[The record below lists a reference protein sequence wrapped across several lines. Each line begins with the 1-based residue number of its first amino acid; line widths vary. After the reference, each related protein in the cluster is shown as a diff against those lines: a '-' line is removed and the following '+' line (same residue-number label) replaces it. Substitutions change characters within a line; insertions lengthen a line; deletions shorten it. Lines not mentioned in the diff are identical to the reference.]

1 VPAARPIRIA
11 HLSDLH
17 FGAHLPGLV
26 APLLADIAAM
36 AVDAVAISGD
46 LTQRADAAEFAQA
59 AAFLEA
65 LPAPFV
71 AVPGNHDIPAGAVL
85 ERLTDPRGR
94 WRRFIGAATE
104 PTLLLPGAALIGL
117 DTVRRAQPHLDWSA
131 GGVSVTRRMRLE
143 MRLRACAGRVL
154 VVVAHHPLRH
164 PDWALG
170 RAAPLG
176 AEAALAAL
184 AQAGVAAVLSGHLHR
199 ADRVPAAPPIILAGS
214 TLSHRTKG
222 QPNSWMLV
230 EVAGGAVRATRRV
243 AEGTAWR
250 VAEAV
255 AA

>member
-1 VPAARPIRIA
+1 MTATIRIA

-17 FGAHLPGLV
+17 FGAHLPALV
-26 APLLADIAAM
+26 GPLLEDIAAM
-36 AVDAVAISGD
+36 APDAVAISGD
-46 LTQRADAAEFAQA
+46 LTQRAEPVEFAQA
-59 AAFLEA
+59 AAFLAA
-65 LPAPFV
+65 LPAPCL

-131 GGVSVTRRMRLE
+131 GGVSATRRMRLE

-164 PDWALG
+164 PAWETT
-170 RAAPLG
+170 RAAPAG
-176 AEAALAAL
+176 ATAALAAL
-184 AQAGVAAVLSGHLHR
+184 TQAGVAAVLSGHLHR
-199 ADRVPAAPPIILAGS
+199 ADRVAAVPPIILAGS

-230 EVAGGAVRATRRV
+230 EIADGTVRATLRV
-243 AEGTAWR
+243 AEGTTWR
-250 VAEAV
+250 AAEACATV
-255 AA
+255 A